1 MEGASG
7 IYKKVAYKRPIKR
20 ISLEIQA
27 PPPPAH
33 DADSGSE
40 TAPAAAGA
48 AAPDAAGAG
57 ASAATAA
64 AALHPLPPTSE
75 KPAGKTGQKPKV

>member
-27 PPPPAH
+27 PPPSHSDPDRMGSSPAI
-33 DADSGSE
+33 
-40 TAPAAAGA
+40 
-48 AAPDAAGAG
+48 PDARNVPLLLYDELFNE
-57 ASAATAA
+57 ASLIT
-64 AALHPLPPTSE
+64 LP
-75 KPAGKTGQKPKV
+75 